1 MQQALSVRLM
11 EQKSRA
17 SSEPTLRRSTLPR
30 PPTTSRRRRALWAL
44 LGAAL
49 MGCGIENTQSRL
61 DALQELVAFQ
71 GQQLKHLEAELNDAL
86 TIALCSPDI
95 RQLLEDV
102 QKECSPPVTAV
113 VAHSGPTAP
122 GAVCTTTQIRPAV
135 IAVDPEHRG
144 RFLKLMAHLSYEV
157 FYFSS
162 SRRQL
167 APHREERL
175 DRLARQA
182 LLRTT
187 MFLIVSSPES
197 GEEEAA
203 RRALDMEAYLLA
215 RGIPRDRVRRWI
227 YAFPATRVDI
237 PRATDLPG
245 LGETRD
251 LHRGV
256 WVFRADC

>member
-1 MQQALSVRLM
+1 MQGPQN
-11 EQKSRA
+11 SRV
-17 SSEPTLRRSTLPR
+17 PR
-30 PPTTSRRRRALWAL
+30 PQTFRAARRLGSLRAVL
-44 LGAAL
+44 LGGALAASA
-49 MGCGIENTQSRL
+49 CAAENTQSRL

-71 GQQLKHLEAELNDAL
+71 GQQLKHLEAELNDAVK
-86 TIALCSPDI
+86 IALCNPDI

-102 QKECSPPVTAV
+102 QKECSPPA
-113 VAHSGPTAP
+113 APHPGPSVP

-144 RFLKLMAHLSYEV
+144 RFLKLMAHLPHEV

-162 SRRQL
+162 GRRQL

-182 LLRTT
+182 LLRST

-197 GEEEAA
+197 GEEEAG
-203 RRALDMEAYLLA
+203 RRALDMEGYLQA

-227 YAFPATRVDI
+227 YAFPAIRVDI

>member
-1 MQQALSVRLM
+1 MPGPLRLLVLVPAIFLALP
-11 EQKSRA
+11 A
-17 SSEPTLRRSTLPR
+17 
-30 PPTTSRRRRALWAL
+30 
-44 LGAAL
+44 
-49 MGCGIENTQSRL
+49 CGVETTQSRL
-61 DALQELVAFQ
+61 DALQELVAYQ
-71 GQQLKHLEAELNDAL
+71 GQQLKHLEAELNDAV

-102 QKECSPPVTAV
+102 QKECSPPAV
-113 VAHSGPTAP
+113 AEKNGSAVP

-144 RFLKLMAHLSYEV
+144 RFLKLMAHLRHEV
-157 FYFSS
+157 FYFNPGRS
-162 SRRQL
+162 QL

-175 DRLARQA
+175 DRMARQA

-197 GEEEAA
+197 GEDEAV
-203 RRALDMEAYLLA
+203 RRALEMERYLLA
-215 RGIPRDRVRRWI
+215 RGIPRERIRRWI

-237 PRATDLPG
+237 SRATDLPG
-245 LGETRD
+245 LGESRD

>member
-1 MQQALSVRLM
+1 MRRPLAAL
-11 EQKSRA
+11 
-17 SSEPTLRRSTLPR
+17 
-30 PPTTSRRRRALWAL
+30 LWAFSL
-44 LGAAL
+44 ACSA
-49 MGCGIENTQSRL
+49 CATDHTQSRL

-102 QKECSPPVTAV
+102 QKECTPAPAATPGPPGT
-113 VAHSGPTAP
+113 P

-144 RFLKLMAHLSYEV
+144 RFLKLMAHLPHEV

-162 SRRQL
+162 GRTQL

-175 DRLARQA
+175 NRLARQA

-187 MFLIVSSPES
+187 MYLIVSSPES
-197 GEEEAA
+197 GDDEAA
-203 RRALDMEAYLLA
+203 RRALEMEGYLQA
-215 RGIPRDRVRRWI
+215 RGIPRERIRRWI

-237 PRATDLPG
+237 TRATDLPG

>member
-1 MQQALSVRLM
+1 MCSLRDGEAIMTGSFCGLLVGLTL
-11 EQKSRA
+11 A
-17 SSEPTLRRSTLPR
+17 S
-30 PPTTSRRRRALWAL
+30 A
-44 LGAAL
+44 
-49 MGCGIENTQSRL
+49 CGIEATQSRL

-71 GQQLKHLEAELNDAL
+71 GQKLKHLEAELNDAV

-102 QKECSPPVTAV
+102 QKECSPPAPAPALVPIGERRSP
-113 VAHSGPTAP
+113 SGP

-144 RFLKLMAHLSYEV
+144 RFLKLMAHLPHEV

-162 SRRQL
+162 GRSQL

-175 DRLARQA
+175 DRMARQA

-197 GEEEAA
+197 GEDEAV
-203 RRALDMEAYLLA
+203 RRALDMENYLLA
-215 RGIPRDRVRRWI
+215 RGIPRDRIRRWI

-237 PRATDLPG
+237 ARATDLPG

>member
-1 MQQALSVRLM
+1 MQRTHHLRVMRPQTLS
-11 EQKSRA
+11 SA
-17 SSEPTLRRSTLPR
+17 GA
-30 PPTTSRRRRALWAL
+30 RRRVGSLRALL
-44 LGAAL
+44 LGGALAASA
-49 MGCGIENTQSRL
+49 CGTENTQSRL

-86 TIALCSPDI
+86 KIALCSPDI

-102 QKECSPPVTAV
+102 QKECSPPA
-113 VAHSGPTAP
+113 AAQPGPSVP

-144 RFLKLMAHLSYEV
+144 RFLKLMAHLPHEV

-162 SRRQL
+162 GRRQL

-182 LLRTT
+182 LLRST

-203 RRALDMEAYLLA
+203 RRALDMEGYLQA

>member
-1 MQQALSVRLM
+1 MCSLLGGEAIMRGSWRWLSVGFAL
-11 EQKSRA
+11 A
-17 SSEPTLRRSTLPR
+17 S
-30 PPTTSRRRRALWAL
+30 A
-44 LGAAL
+44 
-49 MGCGIENTQSRL
+49 CGVEATQSRL

-71 GQQLKHLEAELNDAL
+71 GQKLKHLEAELNDAL

-102 QKECSPPVTAV
+102 QKECSPALPVAV
-113 VAHSGPTAP
+113 PARVNEKRSPGLP

-144 RFLKLMAHLSYEV
+144 RFLKLMAHLPHEV

-162 SRRQL
+162 GRSQL

-175 DRLARQA
+175 DRMARQA

-197 GEEEAA
+197 GDDEAV
-203 RRALDMEAYLLA
+203 RRALDMESYLLA
-215 RGIPRDRVRRWI
+215 RGIPRDRIRRWI

>member
-1 MQQALSVRLM
+1 MKT
-11 EQKSRA
+11 KSFPTARRA
-17 SSEPTLRRSTLPR
+17 G
-30 PPTTSRRRRALWAL
+30 SRRTLLLVGAL
-44 LGAAL
+44 AASA
-49 MGCGIENTQSRL
+49 CGIENTQSRL

-86 TIALCSPDI
+86 KIALCSPDI

-102 QKECSPPVTAV
+102 QKECSPPA
-113 VAHSGPTAP
+113 APSPGPNVP

-144 RFLKLMAHLSYEV
+144 RFLKLMAHLPHEV

-162 SRRQL
+162 GRRQL

-182 LLRTT
+182 LLRST

-203 RRALDMEAYLLA
+203 RRALDMEGYLQA

>member
-1 MQQALSVRLM
+1 MAGAL
-11 EQKSRA
+11 
-17 SSEPTLRRSTLPR
+17 
-30 PPTTSRRRRALWAL
+30 
-44 LGAAL
+44 AAAA
-49 MGCGIENTQSRL
+49 CGTENTQSRRL

-86 TIALCSPDI
+86 TIALCNPDI

-102 QKECSPPVTAV
+102 QKECSPPAAAPAAAST
-113 VAHSGPTAP
+113 P
-122 GAVCTTTQIRPAV
+122 GAVCTTSQIRPAV

-144 RFLKLMAHLSYEV
+144 RFLKLMAHLRHEV

-162 SRRQL
+162 GRTQL

-175 DRLARQA
+175 NRLARQA

-187 MFLIVSSPES
+187 MYLIVSSPES
-197 GEEEAA
+197 GDDEAA
-203 RRALDMEAYLLA
+203 RRALEMESYLQA
-215 RGIPRDRVRRWI
+215 RGIPRERIRRWI

-237 PRATDLPG
+237 NRATDLPG

>member
-1 MQQALSVRLM
+1 MRWPLHVFLGTLGLALS
-11 EQKSRA
+11 A
-17 SSEPTLRRSTLPR
+17 CA
-30 PPTTSRRRRALWAL
+30 TT
-44 LGAAL
+44 
-49 MGCGIENTQSRL
+49 NTQSRL

-86 TIALCSPDI
+86 TIALCNPDI

-102 QKECSPPVTAV
+102 QKECSPPATAV
-113 VAHSGPTAP
+113 VAKPSAP
-122 GAVCTTTQIRPAV
+122 GAVCTTAQIRPAV

-144 RFLKLMAHLSYEV
+144 RFLKLMAHLRHEV

-162 SRRQL
+162 GRTQL

-175 DRLARQA
+175 NRLARQA

-187 MFLIVSSPES
+187 TYLIVSSPES
-197 GEEEAA
+197 GDEEAA
-203 RRALDMEAYLLA
+203 RRALEMEGYLQA
-215 RGIPRDRVRRWI
+215 RGIPRDRIRRWI

-237 PRATDLPG
+237 NRATDLPG

>member
-1 MQQALSVRLM
+1 M
-11 EQKSRA
+11 
-17 SSEPTLRRSTLPR
+17 RRPFG
-30 PPTTSRRRRALWAL
+30 AL
-44 LGAAL
+44 LLASLLVLPA
-49 MGCGIENTQSRL
+49 CGTENTQARL

-86 TIALCSPDI
+86 TIALCNPDI

-102 QKECSPPVTAV
+102 QKECSPAV
-113 VAHSGPTAP
+113 AVNTSPSAP

-144 RFLKLMAHLSYEV
+144 RFLKLMAHLRHEV

-162 SRRQL
+162 GRTQL

-175 DRLARQA
+175 NRLARQA

-187 MFLIVSSPES
+187 MYLIVSSPES
-197 GEEEAA
+197 GDDEAA
-203 RRALDMEAYLLA
+203 RRALEMESYLQV
-215 RGIPRDRVRRWI
+215 RGIPRDRIRRWI

-237 PRATDLPG
+237 SRATDLPG

>member
-1 MQQALSVRLM
+1 MPRLGRGLFVGLSLALS
-11 EQKSRA
+11 A
-17 SSEPTLRRSTLPR
+17 
-30 PPTTSRRRRALWAL
+30 
-44 LGAAL
+44 
-49 MGCGIENTQSRL
+49 CGVETTQSRL
-61 DALQELVAFQ
+61 DALQELVAYQ
-71 GQQLKHLEAELNDAL
+71 GRQLKHLEAELNDAL

-102 QKECSPPVTAV
+102 QKECSPPVTEKRPAV
-113 VAHSGPTAP
+113 VP

-144 RFLKLMAHLSYEV
+144 RFLKLMAHLRHEV

-162 SRRQL
+162 GRSQL

-175 DRLARQA
+175 DRMARQA

-197 GEEEAA
+197 GEDEAV
-203 RRALDMEAYLLA
+203 RRALDMENYLLA
-215 RGIPRDRVRRWI
+215 RGIPRERIRRWI

-237 PRATDLPG
+237 SRATDLPG

-256 WVFRADC
+256 WIFRADC